1 MDEETILRAWD
12 KNFIFIQRVLK
23 SCTTKNGSIKKNERL
38 HNSYQYCTYYKKLFS
53 NFTQDIVRQHW
64 KKKKI
69 KKVMGK
75 DEREECQRLFTLM
88 RLAGNHEHNL
98 KNISVG
104 RGELLLEMRPEA
116 SFALKDYGPC
126 PMCNSWMLRKCMS
139 QIMRLHAQLPRQIAP
154 LTSNSLWDNLKESYF
169 DNIVKATLVYVEDEE
184 DMEKRSNANIFGF
197 DIKRNVNIEI
207 GSSVIEKDQES
218 KAARTRNHK

>member
-1 MDEETILRAWD
+1 MSTIDTSSEDLDEETILRAWD
-12 KNFIFIQRVLK
+12 KNFIFIRRVLK

-75 DEREECQRLFTLM
+75 DEREECQRFFTLM
-88 RLAGNHEHNL
+88 HLAGNHEHNL

-104 RGELLLEMRPEA
+104 RGELLLERRPEV
-116 SFALKDYGPC
+116 SFALKDYGPF
-126 PMCNSWMLRKCMS
+126 PMCNSWILRK
-139 QIMRLHAQLPRQIAP
+139 RLWKHQKACENHADKTCQLA
-154 LTSNSLWDNLKESYF
+154 TSE
-169 DNIVKATLVYVEDEE
+169 IVT
-184 DMEKRSNANIFGF
+184 
-197 DIKRNVNIEI
+197 
-207 GSSVIEKDQES
+207 
-218 KAARTRNHK
+218 